1 MPYQNVVKYILP
13 TIAVVLLML
22 VAAWAFNLPPVSAI
36 TDRDERPVVATT
48 TGQDL
53 LTDDQIDVVHVS
65 GRGSATASPDLAKL
79 SLAVSVNADT
89 VVDARNTAAT
99 TMTAVRNA
107 LEDEDIDE
115 DDISTSHFRIYP
127 NYEYGPDGREQD
139 GYTVENGLNVTVRD
153 TGEVGTVIDAA
164 ITAGGDHIV
173 FNNLN
178 FVISDTSELEEEARE
193 AAIDNLQE
201 KAEQIAEFSDRDLG
215 DLKIVSEFPIGG
227 DGPSLQ
233 RGFALESAASVD
245 TPISAGEG
253 KVTVV
258 VYGIYE
264 LLE

>member
-36 TDRDERPVVATT
+36 TDRDERPVVSTT

-193 AAIDNLQE
+193 AAIDNMQD